1 MNLRK
6 WDGAAGRST
15 DWDGL
20 RRVQDPDLWYE
31 DGNCLVY
38 LYERGQSRRG
48 PAFKIPMD
56 ALLQAKCQPLLDR
69 FLAGTLQGSPSSKT
83 SNVICSNQDR
93 DRVYELYIPAPPY
106 VDREEAFLYHT
117 ATRNF
122 FAWIFRRFLVG
133 VHLGGALVGLL
144 NSMNQF
150 RSTGEDNT
158 QGIIDYMNEEGYS
171 DMRNTPDH
179 ALGVIYL
186 AEQFR
191 LRDLW
196 LDAFAHCAGMHEK
209 LIISPGF
216 EFMARKTRAL
226 ITRSRFE
233 MDARL
238 DQYGTRLSSFLWDEL
253 SDAHLGFSSAA
264 RAHLNKF
271 RSFLHSYHK
280 EKLGCY
286 PPACEYGRTSFP
298 KHIYAQMCTEFQNL
312 YEYLVDKSRRPAD
325 SITLIQRGGVCVL
338 QSVQAFDQRNKYQ
351 PLDYPLPLLPKSG
364 DKSGPP
370 LKRRYTIAARGDKM
384 KSNPRLVTLAHLVIA
399 TNGQDQAVLDCTLV
413 RAYKGFEEHCVF
425 YPTKGDRNEKL
436 SQTDARKVRWILIY
450 SILQTLLSATLAPRE
465 VRDTHNVPY
474 NICVITAGCPPWKVH
489 PHEASFRSQ
498 AIQTKVDFKAVIKQS
513 PTERIA
519 PTLSEVKP
527 DIDCFAITHA
537 RQNSACSSPMSSSS
551 KGTIQT
557 ALGTLGNMP
566 ELYPTNP
573 QRALY
578 HETLVHVYGNNTL
591 ASTHTSSVSI
601 NAARAATVSE
611 EHRRKNS
618 SESGYSSENDTFSR
632 WSNDSRCANDSPGTS
647 PSNSLRGSDP
657 NIGISRKSIKN
668 FLDTPISVL
677 GLLRRLSSIYDED
690 LLQPS
695 PLKLKNS
702 EFFV

>member
-20 RRVQDPDLWYE
+20 RRDPDLWYE

-312 YEYLVDKSRRPAD
+312 
-325 SITLIQRGGVCVL
+325 
-338 QSVQAFDQRNKYQ
+338 
-351 PLDYPLPLLPKSG
+351 
-364 DKSGPP
+364 
-370 LKRRYTIAARGDKM
+370 GDKM

-557 ALGTLGNMP
+557 ALSTLGNMP

-601 NAARAATVSE
+601 NAARAANVSE